1 MPVGVDNEDVERSLC
16 AGELRGQ
23 FLDFRIGISPVAAV
37 PVSERIMRGKRLT
50 AEQFRTAPQRGFVV
64 MPESEEIKATAFPNV
79 AAAAICFSPRTRPV
93 VFMIPGTVPAVFWKS
108 NWKKMSVCHS
118 VASLR
123 LTMMAVMATPS
134 GKFTVA
140 VLICGVIMPSN

>member
-1 MPVGVDNEDVERSLC
+1 MRSNSAVRVKIQRQMQTFFLHGLQESGRIGKEIFIPCESGPSRKMPVGVDNEDVERSLC

-64 MPESEEIKATAFPNV
+64 MPESEEVNNHAQ
-79 AAAAICFSPRTRPV
+79 RT
-93 VFMIPGTVPAVFWKS
+93 W
-108 NWKKMSVCHS
+108 
-118 VASLR
+118 L
-123 LTMMAVMATPS
+123 
-134 GKFTVA
+134 
-140 VLICGVIMPSN
+140 